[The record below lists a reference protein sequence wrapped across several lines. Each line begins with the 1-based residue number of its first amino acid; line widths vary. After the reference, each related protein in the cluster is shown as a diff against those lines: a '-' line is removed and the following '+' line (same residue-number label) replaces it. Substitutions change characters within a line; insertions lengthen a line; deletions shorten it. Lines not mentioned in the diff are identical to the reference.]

1 MLAHPE
7 HAGAQPP
14 APADGGHAAAAP
26 QDPIRRIERQ
36 TAVLNRNFEL
46 LYRRTA
52 IHDRL
57 DRAGYLLLR
66 TLADD
71 GRMDI
76 RTLADRL
83 GLDPSTAGRQIAAME
98 RAGLVERRC
107 EPPDRRRAL
116 ITPTEEGLAR
126 AESVRRERTDGFA
139 RLLAGWSEDDLRT
152 LGEMFERYNAAV
164 AAHHLTGGRAGAP
177 PP

>member
-1 MLAHPE
+1 MS
-7 HAGAQPP
+7 
-14 APADGGHAAAAP
+14 APADDGAAGAVGTAAL
-26 QDPIRRIERQ
+26 RRIERQ

-46 LYRRTA
+46 LYRRTDV
-52 IHDRL
+52 HEHL
-57 DRAGYLLLR
+57 DRSGYLMLR

-83 GLDPSTAGRQIAAME
+83 GLDPSTAGRQIAVME

-116 ITPTEEGLAR
+116 ISPTEEGLAR

-139 RLLAGWSEDDLRT
+139 RLLGDWSEQDLRT
-152 LGEMFERYNAAV
+152 LGEMFERYNHAV
-164 AAHHLTGGRAGAP
+164 AERYLTAGNPAP
-177 PP
+177 ES